1 MTTTNILNLL
11 PDEAML
17 RLPYIIG
24 QTEITEEQAKLSA
37 EHPATTCNGKPKFKH
52 KRPRPG
58 IPALLPI
65 SKTSFYDGIKKGL
78 YPKPYHLGKT
88 AVWKVSEIREAL
100 AKIAA

>member
-1 MTTTNILNLL
+1 MTTANILNLL

-24 QTEITEEQAKLSA
+24 QAETTEEQARLNS
-37 EHPATTCNGKPKFKH
+37 EQPTTTRNGKPKFKH
-52 KRPRPG
+52 TRPRPG
-58 IPALLPI
+58 IPALFPI
-65 SKTSFYDGIKKGL
+65 SKTAFYEGIQKGL

-88 AVWKVSEIREAL
+88 AVWKVREIREAL

>member
-1 MTTTNILNLL
+1 MTTQNIL
-11 PDEAML
+11 PSEGYL
-17 RLPYIIG
+17 RLAQIIG
-24 QTEITEEQAKLSA
+24 QPEVTPEQAEQNQHL
-37 EHPATTCNGKPKFKH
+37 PAKTTNGKPKFKH

-65 SKTSFYDGIKKGL
+65 SKTAFYDGIKKGL